1 MSSGLTF
8 KNTYGPVLGSA
19 NFQAHL
25 TATAAR
31 ITSNAAS
38 LSANAARLTR
48 EAGWT
53 ICSPI
58 TNRAWHCMP
67 LE

>member
-25 TATAAR
+25 TATAAS
-31 ITSNAAS
+31 ITSNAAR
-38 LSANAARLTR
+38 LTANAARLTCD
-48 EAGWT
+48 AG
-53 ICSPI
+53 
-58 TNRAWHCMP
+58 
-67 LE
+67 